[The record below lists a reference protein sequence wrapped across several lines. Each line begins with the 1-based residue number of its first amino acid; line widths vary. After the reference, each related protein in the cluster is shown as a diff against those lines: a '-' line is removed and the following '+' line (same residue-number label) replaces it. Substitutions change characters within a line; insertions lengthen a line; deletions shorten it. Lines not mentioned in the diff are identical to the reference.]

1 MARKLPPLNA
11 LRAFEAA
18 ARHMSLT
25 KAAAELHVTQA
36 AISHQVKA
44 LEDQL
49 GLALFRRLP
58 RGLLLTDAG
67 QTLLPELR
75 DSFDRMSRAVERLR
89 GGTASGVVTISTVT
103 TFALSWLVERLPRF
117 QALHADI
124 DVKVST
130 SSRLVDFGIED
141 VDCAVR
147 VGVGPWRG
155 LRRDKLFDD
164 RVTVVCAPALLP
176 RLKTLDDL
184 HRAPRIVM
192 YNDPAEWPTFFAAAG
207 IGEPDERGGLQFDST
222 RIGAQAA
229 LAGAGA
235 ILVAPFM
242 FADDLASGRLV
253 QPFEFTYASDRAW
266 WFVTPESGS
275 DRPKVK
281 ALREWML
288 AEAAETP
295 AVPMAQ
301 APPARRSR
309 PPRTARGAD

>member
-36 AISHQVKA
+36 AISHQVKG

-75 DSFDRMSRAVERLR
+75 DSFDRMARAIERLR
-89 GGTASGVVTISTVT
+89 GGTASGVVTISTVI
-103 TFALSWLVERLPRF
+103 TFALSWLVERLPKF
-117 QALHADI
+117 QALHRDI

-130 SSRLVDFGIED
+130 TGRMVDFGIED

-147 VGVGPWRG
+147 NGVGPWRG

-164 RVTVVCAPALLP
+164 RVTVVCAPSLLP

-184 HRAPRIVM
+184 HRVPRIVM
-192 YNDPAEWPTFFAAAG
+192 FNDPAEWPTFFAAAG
-207 IGEPDERGGLQFDST
+207 IGQPDDRGGLQFDST

-235 ILVAPFM
+235 ILVSPFM

-253 QPFEFTYASDRAW
+253 QPFEFTYANDRAW
-266 WFVTPESGS
+266 WFVAPEASAE
-275 DRPKVK
+275 RPKVK
-281 ALREWML
+281 ALRDWIL
-288 AEAAETP
+288 AEAAAT
-295 AVPMAQ
+295 AVPAARP
-301 APPARRSR
+301 APTHQSRRSGA
-309 PPRTARGAD
+309 ARAAD